1 MDMKRISDN
10 KIPGLNI
17 ETKHSKGDI
26 HNEIIAKLVNFISHR
41 ITAYLNYNHITLTT
55 PKLDLPL
62 TDYENEYDI
71 SFLYREKLVLIQI
84 KTRTLTKREL
94 MMFRT
99 YG

>member
-1 MDMKRISDN
+1 MKRIGDGRM
-10 KIPGLNI
+10 PGINI
-17 ETKHSKGDI
+17 ETKHSKGDV
-26 HNEIIAKLVNFISHR
+26 HNEIIARLVSFISHR

-62 TDYENEYDI
+62 SDYQNEYDI
-71 SFLYREKLVLIQI
+71 SFLYKDKLVMIQI
-84 KTRTLTKREL
+84 KTRALTKREL